1 MTRKAA
7 EAALAAGDLDGCR
20 KALFNAVR
28 ENAADPALRSFLFQ
42 FCALTGD
49 WVRAGK
55 QLDVLGELKPD
66 AMDLVTDYKAAI
78 RAERVRTAVWA
89 GEMAPPIFGE
99 PRDWIAGLVQAQA
112 HEARGETDAAHA
124 LRAEALEA
132 APADA
137 GMLNDEPF
145 TWCADADTRLGPVME
160 MIINGEYHWIAMSDI
175 ARLEINPPKD
185 LRDLVWAACL
195 LTLSNGG
202 MFPVFLPVRY
212 PGAVESG
219 DPQKMLARLTDFRAL
234 AGEHVAGEGQRM
246 LATDRTDVPI
256 LELRTLQC
264 NAALASA
271 MDAAEDVADDAAD
284 G

>member
-7 EAALAAGDLDGCR
+7 EAALAVGDLDGCR
-20 KALFNAVR
+20 KALFDAVR
-28 ENAADPALRSFLFQ
+28 DDPGDPALRSFLFQ
-42 FCALTGD
+42 FSCVTGD
-49 WVRAGK
+49 WPRAVK
-55 QLDVLGELKPD
+55 QLDVLRELKPD

-78 RAERVRTAVWA
+78 RAEKVRTAVWA

-112 HEARGETDAAHA
+112 HEARGEADAAQD
-124 LRAEALEA
+124 LRTDSLGA
-132 APADA
+132 APAEA

-145 TWCADADTRLGPVME
+145 SWCADADTRLGPVME
-160 MIINGEYHWIAMSDI
+160 IIINGEYHWIAMADI
-175 ARLEINPPKD
+175 ARLEISPPKD
-185 LRDLVWAACL
+185 VRDLVWATCL

-202 MFPVFLPVRY
+202 TLPVFLPVRY

-219 DPQKMLARLTDFRAL
+219 DPQQMLARMTDFQAL
-234 AGEHVAGEGQRM
+234 SGEHAAGIGQRM
-246 LATDRTDVPI
+246 LATDRTDMPI
-256 LELRTLQC
+256 LELRSLQF

-271 MDAAEDVADDAAD
+271 MDATDDAN

>member
-7 EAALAAGDLDGCR
+7 DAALAAGDLDGCR
-20 KALFNAVR
+20 KALFDAVR
-28 ENAADPALRSFLFQ
+28 DDPADPSLRSFLFQ
-42 FCALTGD
+42 FSSVTGD
-49 WVRAGK
+49 WSRAVK

-99 PRDWIAGLVQAQA
+99 PRDWIAGLVQAQG
-112 HEARGETDAAHA
+112 HETRGEADAARA
-124 LRAEALEA
+124 LRADALDA

-145 TWCADADTRLGPVME
+145 SWCADADTRLGPVME
-160 MIINGEYHWIAMSDI
+160 MIINGEYHWIAMADV
-175 ARLEINPPKD
+175 ARLEISPPKD
-185 LRDLVWAACL
+185 VRDLVWSACL

-219 DPQKMLARLTDFRAL
+219 DPQQMLARMTDFRAL
-234 AGEHVAGEGQRM
+234 SGDHAAGIGQRM
-246 LATDRTDVPI
+246 LATDRIDVPI
-256 LELRTLQC
+256 LELRSLQF

-271 MDAAEDVADDAAD
+271 MDAADDAD